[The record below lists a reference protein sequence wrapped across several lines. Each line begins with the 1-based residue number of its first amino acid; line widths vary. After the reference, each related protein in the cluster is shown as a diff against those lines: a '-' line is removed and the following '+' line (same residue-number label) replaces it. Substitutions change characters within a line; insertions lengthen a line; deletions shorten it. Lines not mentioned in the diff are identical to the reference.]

1 MLGLILYLVNIILP
15 DILIL
20 KRLASVSDSGIRAYT
35 NLRKSNHFSSR
46 KSFSK
51 STESVCRADGNINSS
66 HLTSHESI
74 IFSNEKN
81 NVHFASDESI
91 LSSNEESN
99 VHFASDE
106 SILSSNEK
114 SNIHFASDESIL
126 SLNEESNV
134 HFASDKSI
142 LSSNEES
149 NVHFCK

>member
-46 KSFSK
+46 KSLSK

-106 SILSSNEK
+106 SILSSNEE
-114 SNIHFASDESIL
+114 SNVHFASDESIL